1 MKHVRKDRSL
11 PSIVVGKDDHK
22 RISNLA
28 MVIEGTAPEVAGVL
42 LNEMDRARVVSV
54 VAVTTVQ
61 MGSTIEFRTNGGQ
74 DRKVTLV
81 YPGEA
86 DIAQNKVSILT
97 PVGAAL
103 IGLSAGQSITWVDRE
118 GHQKTLTVLSV
129 KPPATPCEDLQ
140 LQQL

>member
-1 MKHVRKDRSL
+1 M
-11 PSIVVGKDDHK
+11 VVE
-22 RISNLA
+22 N
-28 MVIEGTAPEVAGVL
+28 TAPEVAGVL
-42 LNEMDRARVVSV
+42 LNEMDRARVVAI

-61 MGSTIEFRTNGGQ
+61 MGSTVEFRTSSGQ
-74 DRKVTLV
+74 ERKVMLV

-103 IGLSAGQSITWVDRE
+103 IGLSAGQSFTWVDRE

-129 KPPATPCEDLQ
+129 KPPATPCEDLHTAS
-140 LQQL
+140 LEAVRLRHRGCTIKLPSL